1 MQKPKVKDAKPP
13 KRFEVL
19 YSFDPRTDDASKDI
33 LKLNGDGYLITYKE
47 VEMPVVSNRDFLDFY
62 RIKYTD

>member
-1 MQKPKVKDAKPP
+1 M
-13 KRFEVL
+13 L
-19 YSFDPRTDDASKDI
+19 YAYNPLKDDASKDI

-62 RIKYTD
+62 RFSYNDQDKEILYIMRGLDLE